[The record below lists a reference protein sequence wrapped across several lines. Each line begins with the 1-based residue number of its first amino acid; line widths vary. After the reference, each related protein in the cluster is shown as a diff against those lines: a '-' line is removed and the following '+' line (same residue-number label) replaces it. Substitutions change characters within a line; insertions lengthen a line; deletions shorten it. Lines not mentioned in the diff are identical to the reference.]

1 VHATVLVVRN
11 FLDDLTLWG
20 WAERPA
26 GQLLFAADVPRL
38 PRALPHPRHD
48 RPTDFLFCE
57 HGRQLRPWRIR
68 KGLDQAVLA
77 AGLTGPDGTPLRVVP
92 HQLRHTFSTT
102 LVNAGM
108 SLQAL
113 MALLGHAAS
122 RLGTFFAVGPII
134 GGGAVWLAGA
144 SAGQQQGLG
153 VVLRGRSRLRP
164 GDRVVCAAWCCHRC
178 SPLVQAP
185 QPR

>member
-20 WAERPA
+20 WAVR
-26 GQLLFAADVPRL
+26 
-38 PRALPHPRHD
+38 
-48 RPTDFLFCE
+48 
-57 HGRQLRPWRIR
+57 
-68 KGLDQAVLA
+68 A

-113 MALLGHAAS
+113 MALLG
-122 RLGTFFAVGPII
+122 
-134 GGGAVWLAGA
+134 
-144 SAGQQQGLG
+144 
-153 VVLRGRSRLRP
+153 
-164 GDRVVCAAWCCHRC
+164 
-178 SPLVQAP
+178 
-185 QPR
+185 